1 MNSERQEQ
9 YETSRV
15 NYLKTRS
22 VSVDSGFGD
31 EEVINKA
38 EVTNKANNSVHTAL
52 KAVKKG
58 KRKFEKW
65 QEGSADI
72 SSIKDEGENNILHLI
87 ALLKKKQKR
96 RSLKVLMERISEE
109 DLAKLVD
116 SKNKE
121 EKTPLQVALI
131 DKIKKGKHGS
141 HTVQSND
148 NMLKFLVTLLEH
160 GAKPD
165 QLELETLQGL
175 DEKQN
180 EYYRKF
186 LEKLAE
192 SIKKPELKS
201 ESEIEAKIKEIIAHT
216 INTPDSS
223 GNYLL
228 HSAINNYNKK
238 RFEELL
244 EKGADVSLKDAN
256 DNNAL
261 HPIAKLEKE
270 QKLEFLN
277 AVLNISKWEGKEPLK
292 AQLREIINADQGGKT
307 PMQMALTAKITK
319 NKHNLIVLEDNTIK
333 FCIKLLEGGAHP
345 NQLKLAESSLFQEQ
359 KAHYHSF
366 LLKLS
371 KSVQKSE
378 LDQEIK
384 NLVTIQVG
392 KIINDGYPLH
402 QAVLDRNMNN
412 FNELLRS
419 GYGITTK
426 NAEENTVLHYA
437 VKLDKR
443 AKYEFTELILEK
455 NKELVNTPNREHQ
468 TPLHQLLQYIKEKSE
483 DRSCTDRKFE
493 KTNRYQ
499 TLELLLR
506 NGADITAKDK
516 EGNNALHYIASLK
529 GEQKVTCLKLISS
542 LVEKGSV
549 PKEKLSEA
557 ISATNK
563 EERTP
568 LQVALIKKAEKGE
581 HLSQKNTIFDPA
593 INYDNITKFC
603 AKLLQNGANP
613 DSLDLKDEKFHTD
626 SYYLVLRDLKD
637 YRKTPHTVQEKAR
650 ETKEQLEKKYN
661 IKTFSGQLLNT
672 THDIGSGIKKA
683 ASNTGKAISAVAKYI
698 DPASRTRELLAITIT
713 VTVIAMAAFAFFQ
726 GQVGI
731 GAAIPIIAVAGVIC
745 LTLTLG
751 FSGVKKL
758 FEDST
763 DKVKNLIDNDQ
774 QKSPD
779 QPEHKNP
786 PNYKM
791 SDTHIEPHKK
801 LHERIA

>member
-1 MNSERQEQ
+1 MHINQSEERRL
-9 YETSRV
+9 S
-15 NYLKTRS
+15 YLQTRS
-22 VSVDSGFGD
+22 ASVDSGFGD
-31 EEVINKA
+31 EEVINKT
-38 EVTNKANNSVHTAL
+38 EVTNKANNSVHAAL

-58 KRKFEKW
+58 RRKFEKW
-65 QEGSADI
+65 QKKSSVDIRNIRDEEGS
-72 SSIKDEGENNILHLI
+72 NILHLI
-87 ALLKKKQKR
+87 ARLKKKQKC
-96 RSLKVLMERISEE
+96 RSLNFLIERISEE
-109 DLAKLVD
+109 DLAKLIN
-116 SKNKE
+116 SKNWDG
-121 EKTPLQVALI
+121 KTPLQVALI

-141 HTVQSND
+141 HTIQDND
-148 NMLKFLVTLLEH
+148 NTLKFLVTLLEH

-165 QLELETLQGL
+165 QLSLSAEDLGKLSK
-175 DEKQN
+175 KQN
-180 EYYRKF
+180 EYYREF

-192 SIKKPELKS
+192 RKPEIRTQV
-201 ESEIEAKIKEIIAHT
+201 EEIIERT
-216 INTPDSS
+216 INTPDNS

-228 HSAINNYNKK
+228 HSAIKNNKK
-238 RFEELL
+238 NFFKELL
-244 EKGADVSLKDAN
+244 QKGADVSLKDAN
-256 DNNAL
+256 GDNAL
-261 HPIAKLEKE
+261 HLIAKLEKE

-292 AQLREIINADQGGKT
+292 AQLREAIKAANQEGKT
-307 PMQMALTAKITK
+307 PMQMALTAKVIK
-319 NKHNLIVLEDNTIK
+319 NRHNLIAWEDNTIK

-345 NQLKLAESSLFQEQ
+345 NQLKLAESSLFQER

-378 LDQEIK
+378 LDQETK

-402 QAVLDRNMNN
+402 QAVLDRNIDN

-419 GYGITTK
+419 GYDITTK

-437 VKLDKR
+437 VKLDEG

-455 NKELVNTPNREHQ
+455 NKELVNTPNRKQQ
-468 TPLHQLLQYIKEKSE
+468 TPIHQLLQHIKEKSE
-483 DRSCTDRKFE
+483 NRLCTDRKFE
-493 KTNRYQ
+493 KTNRYK

-506 NGADITAKDK
+506 NGADITAQDK

-542 LVEKGSV
+542 LMEGKKIS
-549 PKEKLSEA
+549 EDQLSKA
-557 ISATNK
+557 INAING
-563 EERTP
+563 EGRTP
-568 LQVALIKKAEKGE
+568 LQVALIKKAEKGK
-581 HLSQKNTIFDPA
+581 HLSQMKTIFDPTFRE
-593 INYDNITKFC
+593 DNTTKFC

-626 SYYLVLRDLKD
+626 SYYLVLRDLRD

-650 ETKEQLEKKYN
+650 ETKKQLEKKYN
-661 IKTFSGQLLNT
+661 IKTFSGQLQST
-672 THDIGSGIKKA
+672 AQSVGSSIKEA
-683 ASNTGKAISAVAKYI
+683 ASNTGKALSAIAKYI

-731 GAAIPIIAVAGVIC
+731 GAAIPIIAVAGAVC

-751 FSGVKKL
+751 FSGIKKL

-774 QKSPD
+774 QKTSD
-779 QPEHKNP
+779 QPEYTNP
-786 PNYKM
+786 PNSQM
-791 SDTHIEPHKK
+791 SDTRSEPHKK

>member
-1 MNSERQEQ
+1 MHINQSEEQ
-9 YETSRV
+9 RLS
-15 NYLKTRS
+15 YLQTRS
-22 VSVDSGFGD
+22 ASVDSGFGD
-31 EEVINKA
+31 EEVINKT

-52 KAVKKG
+52 KAAKKG
-58 KRKFEKW
+58 RRKFEKW
-65 QEGSADI
+65 QKKSSVDIRNIRDEEGS
-72 SSIKDEGENNILHLI
+72 NILHLI
-87 ALLKKKQKR
+87 ARLKKKQKC
-96 RSLKVLMERISEE
+96 RSLNFLIERISEE

-116 SKNKE
+116 SKNRDG
-121 EKTPLQVALI
+121 KTPLQVALI
-131 DKIKKGKHGS
+131 DKITKGKHGS
-141 HTVQSND
+141 RTIQDND
-148 NMLKFLVTLLEH
+148 NTLKFLVTLLEH

-192 SIKKPELKS
+192 SIKKPELKQ
-201 ESEIEAKIKEIIAHT
+201 EIKTQIKKIIAYT
-216 INTPDSS
+216 INTPDNS
-223 GNYLL
+223 GNCLL
-228 HSAINNYNKK
+228 HSAIKNNKK
-238 RFEELL
+238 NFFKELL
-244 EKGADVSLKDAN
+244 QKGADVSLKDAN
-256 DNNAL
+256 CDNAL
-261 HPIAKLEKE
+261 HLIAKLEKE

-292 AQLREIINADQGGKT
+292 AQLREAIKAANQEGKT
-307 PMQMALTAKITK
+307 PMQMALTAKVIK
-319 NKHNLIVLEDNTIK
+319 NRHNLIAWEDNTIK
-333 FCIKLLEGGAHP
+333 FCIRLLDGGAHP
-345 NQLKLAESSLFQEQ
+345 YQLKLAESSLFQER

-378 LDQEIK
+378 LDQETK

-402 QAVLDRNMNN
+402 QAVLDRNIDN

-419 GYGITTK
+419 GYDITTK

-437 VKLDKR
+437 VKLDEG

-455 NKELVNTPNREHQ
+455 NKELVNTPNRKQQ
-468 TPLHQLLQYIKEKSE
+468 TPIHQLLQHIKEKSE

-493 KTNRYQ
+493 KTNRYK

-506 NGADITAKDK
+506 NGADITAQDK

-542 LVEKGSV
+542 LMEGKKIS
-549 PKEKLSEA
+549 EDQLSKA
-557 ISATNK
+557 INAING
-563 EERTP
+563 EGRTP

-593 INYDNITKFC
+593 INDDNTTKFC
-603 AKLLQNGANP
+603 AKLLQNSASP

-637 YRKTPHTVQEKAR
+637 YHKTPHTAQEKAR
-650 ETKEQLEKKYN
+650 ETKKQLEKKYN
-661 IKTFSGQLLNT
+661 VKTFSGQLQST
-672 THDIGSGIKKA
+672 AQSVGSSIKEA
-683 ASNTGKAISAVAKYI
+683 ASNTGKALSAIAKYI

-713 VTVIAMAAFAFFQ
+713 VTVIAMVAFAFFQ

-731 GAAIPIIAVAGVIC
+731 GAAIPIIAVAGVVC

-751 FSGVKKL
+751 FSGIKKL

-774 QKSPD
+774 QKTSD
-779 QPEHKNP
+779 QPEYTNP
-786 PNYKM
+786 PNSQM
-791 SDTHIEPHKK
+791 SDTRSEPHKK